1 VPGRCKLLIGDI
13 RGNGNSSSDVEPE
26 MTPEVALMVVEPT
39 LTGVARPFVP
49 ELLLM
54 VATPVFEEFQ
64 VADEETS

>member
-1 VPGRCKLLIGDI
+1 MV
-13 RGNGNSSSDVEPE
+13 SDVEPE